1 MSHYMYMVKSSY
13 NIRFSSIHV
22 YTQSRTQGMIGGDLA
37 TPFQVMIYSCYISES
52 AVALSMYR
60 VGTHSSTHETYM
72 YRASYLKSIIT
83 FLALVL

>member
-1 MSHYMYMVKSSY
+1 MYMVNSSY

-22 YTQSRTQGMIGGDLA
+22 YTQARTQGMIGGDLA
-37 TPFQVMIYSCYISES
+37 TPFQGNYIFICYISES